1 MSWDSVE
8 KNLDAGPRAAGWLI
22 FKWALALM
30 MGVFLLGL
38 VGHGLGWFGEAA
50 QVAQEQFGPR
60 ALLQKYEWFK
70 NAAAQLDKLN
80 ADIRVYEARV
90 AAIEKTYEGV
100 PRTQWARDDRQD
112 WSIASAELA
121 GVKAAY
127 NELAAEYN
135 AQMAKF
141 NYAFTNAGQLP
152 QGADR
157 VLPREFRT
165 YEVK

>member
-1 MSWDSVE
+1 MNWNTVE
-8 KNLDAGPRAAGWLI
+8 KTLDSGPRSAGWLI
-22 FKWALALM
+22 FKWMLALM
-30 MGVFLLGL
+30 VAVFVLGMA
-38 VGHGLGWFGEAA
+38 GRALGWFGEAA

-70 NAAAQLDKLN
+70 DAAAQLDKLD
-80 ADIRVYEARV
+80 ADIRVYSARV
-90 AAIEKTYEGV
+90 DTISKTYEGV
-100 PRTQWARDDRQD
+100 RRADWARDDRQD
-112 WSIASAELA
+112 WSTATAEVA

-127 NELAAEYN
+127 NGLAADYN

-157 VLPREFRT
+157 ALPREYRT